1 MLSIG
6 NKKYRNLQEQVGY
19 NTECIQE
26 LAKAIDGI
34 TLEDKLVIIA
44 NDSGTFTDEEMTVL
58 NGPLAFISDGS
69 KVWLKQSE
77 TVSEFVFKAIDIV
90 ATEQGGTYYNVGG
103 SKIVVTRATR
113 AYVTSN
119 DVVITTYNRTQ
130 MDALL
135 SAKASLS
142 GANFTGPITASSIT
156 ENMVGYSFEILTGSM
171 PANLTYNVVYAGA
184 VKNGNKIT
192 LVFFAEFTRTG
203 VLSPTYIDYALR
215 FILPSDV
222 MSKIYPY
229 SLSGFNN
236 IVDNKKVAMFSS
248 YSSSVDKPILLLK
261 DGNKLYLNIYGL
273 DTLTENT
280 QYNFRYEVTFLL
292 SDNLAQ

>member
-26 LAKAIDGI
+26 LAEAIDGI

-90 ATEQGGTYYNVGG
+90 ATEVGGTHFDVGG

-113 AYVTSN
+113 AYVTSD
-119 DVVITTYNRTQ
+119 DVIITTYSKTQ
-130 MDALL
+130 IDALL
-135 SAKASLS
+135 SAKADLS
-142 GANFTGPITASSIT
+142 GANFTGPITSPSII
-156 ENMVGYSFEILTGSM
+156 ENMSGYSFYTQDDLTEE
-171 PANLTYNVVYAGA
+171 NVIYAG
-184 VKNGNKIT
+184 VCKNGNKIT
-192 LVFFAEFTRTG
+192 FVLFATYTKKSVDPSVNPVLGYFT
-203 VLSPTYIDYALR
+203 I
-215 FILPSDV
+215 PS
-222 MSKIYPY
+222 SIGQKLYPY
-229 SLSGFNN
+229 SGQT
-236 IVDNKKVAMFSS
+236 
-248 YSSSVDKPILLLK
+248 LL
-261 DGNKLYLNIYGL
+261 DLNIEYSPGVSSQKI
-273 DTLTENT
+273 TLPGNFTKRSNT
-280 QYNFRYEVTFLL
+280 LVSVGAYMVHEGGANRLVAETPYLFRIEATFLL

>member
-77 TVSEFVFKAIDIV
+77 TPTEFVFKAIDIV
-90 ATEQGGTYYNVGG
+90 ATEQGGTHYNVGG

-113 AYVTSN
+113 AYVTSD
-119 DVVITTYNRTQ
+119 DVIITTYSKNQIDT
-130 MDALL
+130 LL

-142 GANFTGPITASSIT
+142 GANFIGAITSPSIIET
-156 ENMVGYSFEILTGSM
+156 MSGYSFTKAT
-171 PANLTYNVVYAGA
+171 PTNVTLSYIYVGA
-184 VKNGNKIT
+184 VKTGNKLT
-192 LVFFAEFTRTG
+192 LVCSVEITRTG
-203 VLSPTYIDYALR
+203 DVTGGSFTVGSFSIPAEVGQKLYPTTSNWLKID
-215 FILPSDV
+215 
-222 MSKIYPY
+222 KIYAGKNYYEGIDLPLLMIKNSDTGISAVAY
-229 SLSGFNN
+229 NVNSLMVLNQ
-236 IVDNKKVAMFSS
+236 K
-248 YSSSVDKPILLLK
+248 Y
-261 DGNKLYLNIYGL
+261 YL
-273 DTLTENT
+273 
-280 QYNFRYEVTFLL
+280 RYEATFLL
-292 SDNLAQ
+292 SDNLAE